1 MEGVPGVCFQ
11 CSGDRFLFGFHHCV
25 RDERVRGQCPV
36 FVGFGRA
43 RGAEFVLSL
52 SDSLTVRFVLLTVA
66 SAFCYGQVCYS
77 VEQWNVG
84 DVHDLGDLALVYVV
98 VVRAAFLGGCCH
110 VHIEATCIKHGCG
123 VCQEIVNEVT
133 CYSKSGRYNDIRA
146 HRFGNCE
153 P

>member
-1 MEGVPGVCFQ
+1 MEGVPGVGFQ
-11 CSGDRFLFGFHHCV
+11 SSGDRFLFGFHHRV
-25 RDERVRGQCPV
+25 RDERVRRQRPV
-36 FVGFGRA
+36 FVGFGWA
-43 RGAEFVLSL
+43 CGAEFVLGFP
-52 SDSLTVRFVLLTVA
+52 DSLAVRFVLLTVA
-66 SAFCYGQVCYS
+66 AAFCYGQVCYS

-84 DVHDLGDLALVYVV
+84 DVHDLGDLSLVYVV
-98 VVRAAFLGGCCH
+98 VVRATFLGGCCH

-133 CYSKSGRYNDIRA
+133 SYPKSGRYNDIRA